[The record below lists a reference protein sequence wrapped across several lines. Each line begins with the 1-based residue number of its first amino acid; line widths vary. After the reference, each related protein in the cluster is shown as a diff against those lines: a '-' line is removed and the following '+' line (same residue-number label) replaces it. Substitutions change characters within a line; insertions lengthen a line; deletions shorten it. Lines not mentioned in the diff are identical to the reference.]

1 MGALERPLPLETPA
15 TAPPHVD
22 SPAYGLPHR
31 HARERQDASETRQGL
46 TGRRPS

>member
-1 MGALERPLPLETPA
+1 MGALARPLPLETPA
-15 TAPPHVD
+15 TAPSHVD

-31 HARERQDASETRQGL
+31 GVRGCQSASWAWQEF